1 MSKPSGAVISL
12 LRHGHELPDM
22 IREREAAIRA
32 ECLSG
37 CDHLGESVQGGVR
50 LTAAESLVERLES
63 DPALCRLRGMLSE
76 YLAIMG
82 LLSDRQ
88 REFVSLRYEQGR
100 DVPLGEVAEL
110 MGISLSGA
118 KWHASAIFQTI
129 AKRGIVGAEKKAA

>member
-50 LTAAESLVERLES
+50 LTAAESLIERLES
-63 DPALCRLRGMLSE
+63 DPPLCRLRGMLSE

-88 REFVSLRYEQGR
+88 KSFVALRYEQGF
-100 DVPLGEVAEL
+100 PLADVAER
-110 MGISLSGA
+110 MRVSLRGA
-118 KWHASAIFQTI
+118 KWYSSELYKALTGREIGAAS
-129 AKRGIVGAEKKAA
+129 KAA

>member
-12 LRHGHELPDM
+12 LRRGYELPAQ
-22 IREREAAIRA
+22 IAERESVIRL

-37 CDHLGESVQGGVR
+37 CDPLGESVQGGVR

-63 DPALCRLRGMLSE
+63 DPALCRLREMCSE
-76 YLAIMG
+76 YQAITE

-88 REFVSLRYEQGR
+88 KEFVALRYEQ
-100 DVPLGEVAEL
+100 DLSLAEVAEL

-118 KWHASAIFQTI
+118 KWHVSEIFKALAGRAIGAAS
-129 AKRGIVGAEKKAA
+129 KAA